1 MAVRFNN
8 MFTRKFA
15 VHACA
20 VFSIALPSLVQA
32 DSFDDAVNL
41 YLKGFDHCVEARNA
55 VGANNVSKARTEFAR
70 YLDMVNQAKAIDGS
84 IMNTSKREMDS
95 NLKFCD
101 RVKHDME
108 IVIGTPMI
116 EEAFAACE
124 QTFTAI
130 EQKNVDQANMYHQQ
144 FIELKDKAVETAPSL
159 KSVFSI
165 TSQIRRCERAEKK
178 IARLNSSQNIAA
190 LTKSAEEEVANF
202 NAYCENSLKETNS
215 SPLTYAAITAASN
228 ALKTAKSFE
237 QSALNELGSLK
248 EQAPEQAVM
257 NSLNAQMSK
266 GQQCL
271 GKLTSA
277 VDKKESA
284 MVAAEATL
292 QKYSNQ
298 LADAGNICKSIG
310 KIPANNAAAYQKA
323 KTGYESARS
332 TRTAVQ
338 RNLAKDPLYN
348 SADGPSNANIKQQLA
363 TLNRCLAN
371 AEVELKSAVVVAPR
385 PAPVAIASVP
395 VKTPEPQAQAKPKS
409 SKPASSAAITI
420 NMEGL
425 TPEWVLAY
433 WEDDKSNID
442 EVDIEILLSGF
453 AKPLYIASPK
463 STLKL
468 KSGDFSNNKIFAEIA
483 HLDYRE
489 KLAQLRYRQRSSVPV
504 NWQANTLAVI
514 SSDQERIAPS
524 YVANIT
530 SSKFA
535 QMEFDENSQTLNMNL
550 ANPGTGNVGYIL
562 MPGYEPIKFTVGQ
575 GEEAQYDVKTNDSV
589 SGRMTIKGE

>member
-1 MAVRFNN
+1 M
-8 MFTRKFA
+8 
-15 VHACA
+15 
-20 VFSIALPSLVQA
+20 SIALPSLAQA

-70 YLDMVNQAKAIDGS
+70 YLDMVNQAKAIDAS

-108 IVIGTPMI
+108 IIIGTPMI

-124 QTFTAI
+124 QTFSAI
-130 EQKNVDQANMYHQQ
+130 EQKDVDLANMHHQQ
-144 FIELKDKAVETAPSL
+144 FIALKDKAVETAPSL
-159 KSVFSI
+159 KTVFSI

-190 LTKSAEEEVANF
+190 LTKSAEEEVSNF
-202 NAYCENSLKETNS
+202 NTYCENSLKETNG
-215 SPLTYAAITAASN
+215 SPLNYAAITAANN

-237 QSALNELGSLK
+237 QSALNELNSLK
-248 EQAPEQAVM
+248 AQASDQAVV
-257 NSLNAQMSK
+257 NSLNAQMNK

-271 GKLTSA
+271 AKLTSA

-284 MVAAEATL
+284 MVSAEAAL

-298 LADAGNICKSIG
+298 LADAGNTCKAIG
-310 KIPANNAAAYQKA
+310 KIPANNSAAYQKA
-323 KTGYESARS
+323 KTSYESARS

-363 TLNRCLAN
+363 ALNRCLAN
-371 AEVELKSAVVVAPR
+371 AEVELKSAIVVAPR

-395 VKTPEPQAQAKPKS
+395 VKTPELQSQSKPKS

-420 NMEGL
+420 DMEGL

-433 WEDDKSNID
+433 WEDGKGNIE
-442 EVDIEILLSGF
+442 EVDVELLQSGF
-453 AKPLYIASPK
+453 GKPMYIATPK
-463 STLKL
+463 TTLKFR
-468 KSGDFSNNKIFAEIA
+468 SGDFSTNQIFAEVS
-483 HLDYRE
+483 HLNYKE
-489 KLAQLRYRQRSSVPV
+489 KLAQLRYRQRATAPV
-504 NWQANTLAVI
+504 QWEANTVAVI
-514 SSDQERIAPS
+514 KSNQERIAPS

-530 SSKFA
+530 SSQFS
-535 QMEFDENSQTLNMNL
+535 QLEFDDDSQTVNLNL
-550 ANPGTGNVGYIL
+550 ANPGTGNVGYVL
-562 MPGYEPIKFTVGQ
+562 MPGYEPIKFTIGQ
-575 GEEAQYDVKTNDSV
+575 GEEAQYDVKSNDSV